1 MKKFYDKHEL
11 AFAIVWIVIYVNL
24 FSMADG
30 ASRAL
35 GVEKLVTFPVAA
47 AMSLLLLVW
56 LRRHS
61 LFEKYGLC
69 APRASARQFLY
80 YLPLL
85 LIVSCNAWLGLRM
98 NMSAAESALYVLTMI
113 CVGFL
118 EELIFRGFLFKA
130 MCRDG
135 VKAAI
140 IVSSISFGIGHI
152 VNLFNGSGAELPA
165 TLCQICYAM
174 AAGFMF
180 VIIFYRGG
188 SLLPC
193 IAAHSGINA
202 LSAFGVEAQGMTEIW
217 TALALCVISGGYAIV
232 LLHTLPKK
240 EERQHP

>member
-11 AFAIVWIVIYVNL
+11 AFAIVWIIVYVNL
-24 FSMADG
+24 FSMADN

-35 GVEKLVTFPVAA
+35 GTEKLITFPVAVL
-47 AMSLLLLVW
+47 MSLVLLCW
-56 LRRHS
+56 LRRHG

-69 APRASARQFLY
+69 ASKAKARQFLY

-85 LIVSCNAWLGLRM
+85 LIVSCNAWFGLRL
-98 NMSAAESALYVLTMI
+98 NMSVLESVLYVLTML

-118 EELIFRGFLFKA
+118 EEVIFRGLLFRA

-140 IVSSISFGIGHI
+140 IVSSITFGIGHI
-152 VNLFNGSGAELPA
+152 VNLFNGSGAGLFA
-165 TLCQICYAM
+165 TLCQVCYAV

-193 IAAHSGINA
+193 IAAHSGINM
-202 LSAFGVEAQGMTEIW
+202 LSAFGVEAGNKGHVF
-217 TALALCVISGGYAIV
+217 TALALCIISLGYAV
-232 LLHTLPKK
+232 YLNKTLRW
-240 EERQHP
+240 EEA